1 MKNDETLTNE
11 KKKKF
16 NKLLNLW
23 IKNNNIKLMLLKNL
37 KKEIMDNIL
46 EFKLNWFKND
56 SRIQLLEEKVE
67 LNIYSLINETFYWN
81 KLFIFLV
88 YFII

>member
-56 SRIQLLEEKVE
+56 SRIQLLEEKVK
-67 LNIYSLINETFYWN
+67 LNIYSLINEAFYWN

>member
-67 LNIYSLINETFYWN
+67 LNIYSLINEAFYWN

>member
-1 MKNDETLTNE
+1 
-11 KKKKF
+11 
-16 NKLLNLW
+16 
-23 IKNNNIKLMLLKNL
+23 MLLKNL

-67 LNIYSLINETFYWN
+67 LNIYSLINETFY
-81 KLFIFLV
+81 
-88 YFII
+88 

>member
-81 KLFIFLV
+81 KLFIFLI

>member
-56 SRIQLLEEKVE
+56 SRIQLLEEKVK

-81 KLFIFLV
+81 KLFIFLI